1 MSKYFVN
8 VFTEYKSF
16 EISNQYIKETIL
28 KTSSNQLD
36 FVIVD
41 NTLDN
46 DNFEKLSCYYTRD
59 HQTLSFEG
67 KEIRRVELSFEE
79 RHTTVFYVKNDQNTG
94 YGKGANLAMN
104 IAIQFLNPEY
114 IIISNNDM
122 ICMDDKIDLNK
133 VVSVFDDNPQVGL
146 VGVNIQNLDGSMQ
159 SPYRNVSL
167 TDRWILPEIF
177 FPLSRKFRK
186 RKASDLIE
194 NPESGIVYRVRGS
207 FMILKPDAFI
217 KSGGFDENI
226 FLYAEEPIL
235 AERLARQGYYVY
247 HLNDI
252 HMLHN
257 HVMDNKTLTSNELKK
272 IKQRFLSELYYYE
285 NYKNVSKLQIRLAKI
300 LFPQYYWRC
309 KIFKKIKAYRDSKQN

>member
-8 VFTEYKSF
+8 VCTEYKSF
-16 EISNQYIKETIL
+16 ETSNQYIKETIL
-28 KTSSNQLD
+28 KIGSNQLD

-41 NTLDN
+41 NSLDN

-59 HQTLSFEG
+59 YETLLFEG
-67 KEIRRVELSFEE
+67 KEIRRVELCFGE
-79 RHTTVFYVKNDQNTG
+79 RHTTVFYVKNNHNTG
-94 YGKGANLAMN
+94 YGKGSNLAMN

-114 IIISNNDM
+114 FIISNNDM
-122 ICMDDKIDLNK
+122 ICMDDQINLDK
-133 VVSVFDDNPQVGL
+133 VVSVFDNNQQVGL
-146 VGVNIQNLDGSMQ
+146 IGVNIKNLDGSAQ
-159 SPYRNVSL
+159 SPCREVSF

-177 FPLSRKFRK
+177 FPLSVKFKK

-194 NPESGIVYRVRGS
+194 NPESGLVYRVRGS
-207 FMILKPDAFI
+207 FMILKTDAFL
-217 KSGGFDENI
+217 KSGGFDDNI

-235 AERLARQGYYVY
+235 TERLARNGYLVY

-257 HVMDNKTLTSNELKK
+257 HVMDNKKITSSDNKK

-285 NYKNVSKLQIRLAKI
+285 NYKNISKFQIRLAKM
-300 LFPQYYWRC
+300 LFPQYYWRY
-309 KIFKKIKAYRDSKQN
+309 KMFRKIKAHMNSK